1 LRRFSSISARPV
13 RAAEPCLSMFKD
25 DGGVCTVSSSVRRIR
40 SSLATLISLGV
51 GSFRLTVFRT
61 AAFFRGL

>member
-1 LRRFSSISARPV
+1 
-13 RAAEPCLSMFKD
+13 MFKD

-40 SSLATLISLGV
+40 SSLATLISFGV